1 MATKVA
7 MNSMAKSPTRPPR
20 RVTNDSFGFG
30 GGCDG
35 ARGFGISI
43 ISLTSRV
50 ISLIFSLWE
59 TETANENEK
68 HWIDLR

>member
-20 RVTNDSFGFG
+20 RERNEDFGFG
-30 GGCDG
+30 GACDG

-50 ISLIFSLWE
+50 ISLIFSLW
-59 TETANENEK
+59 
-68 HWIDLR
+68 